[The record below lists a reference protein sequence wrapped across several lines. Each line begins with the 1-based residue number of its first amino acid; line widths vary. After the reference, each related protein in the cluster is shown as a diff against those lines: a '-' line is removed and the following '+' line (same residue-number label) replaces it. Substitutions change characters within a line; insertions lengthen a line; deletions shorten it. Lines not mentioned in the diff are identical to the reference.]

1 MVERRGVQRG
11 DLVNRRSRVDRAA
24 EGDLRGPVVAAPRR
38 ERRELEAI
46 LELVDATAQGK
57 NGQPHSV
64 GIDCLRIEF
73 LSGVR

>member
-1 MVERRGVQRG
+1 MEERRGVQRG

-24 EGDLRGPVVAAPRR
+24 AGDLRGPVVAAPRR

-57 NGQPHSV
+57 TASLTRLGLT
-64 GIDCLRIEF
+64 CLRIEF
-73 LSGVR
+73 LLGVR